1 MMRPRSSLEVMATE
15 FRIGHGFDVH
25 RFKRGRKLVLGG
37 VEIAYDRGLVGH
49 SDADAVLHAL
59 INAILGALGDGDLG
73 CHFPDSDPR
82 YKNIASSKLLK
93 AVLRIVRRKHFK
105 LVNADV
111 TLVAQRPKLSPHYG
125 RMRKSVASLCDIAE
139 SRINIKA
146 TTTEKLGWAGAGKG
160 MAATA
165 VVLLSRTR

>member
-1 MMRPRSSLEVMATE
+1 VARE

-25 RFKRGRKLVLGG
+25 RLRRGRKLILAG
-37 VEIAYDRGLVGH
+37 VEIQHDRGLAGH

-59 INAILGALGDGDLG
+59 INAILGALGDGDIG
-73 CHFPDSDPR
+73 THFPDSDPN
-82 YKNIASSKLLK
+82 YKGIASTKLLLR
-93 AVLRIVRRKHFK
+93 VLGMMRRKRFK

-111 TLVAQRPKLSPHYG
+111 TLVAQEPKLSPHYG
-125 RMRKSVASLCDIAE
+125 RMRKSVAGLCKIAE

-146 TTTEKLGWAGAGKG
+146 TTTERLGWAGAGKG

-165 VVLLSRTR
+165 VVLLCR